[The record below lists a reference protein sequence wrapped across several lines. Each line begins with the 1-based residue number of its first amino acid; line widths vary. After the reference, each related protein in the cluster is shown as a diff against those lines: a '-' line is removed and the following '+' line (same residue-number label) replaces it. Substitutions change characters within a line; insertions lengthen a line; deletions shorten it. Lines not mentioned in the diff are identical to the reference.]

1 MQNWCWM
8 KEEKTQVSFCHK
20 LQAATRSVQW
30 TYAIFWEPSPKQQ
43 ALVWGNGYYNGSIK
57 TRRTVHAEELSPEE
71 FGLQRTQ
78 QLRDLF
84 ATLSVAGT
92 GHELARKPSS
102 LNPEDLAETEWFYL
116 VCMSCSFA
124 SGAGLPGRTMG
135 EGRYVWL
142 YAANEANTK
151 VFNRA
156 LLAKTVVCIPLAD
169 GVLELGTTDLVKEDP
184 TLVQHIL
191 SFFADHMKSVSTEQS
206 ASSHQGPEKSE
217 LLERQGTT
225 GWLSSPVQNSPSKSS
240 AQETPVLGF
249 TQESDA
255 EGQSILLAYE
265 FAFVHWEDGL
275 PPVKKYQ
282 QPGNHQRLL
291 KEAMFHITKLCSTRG
306 DDSKE
311 GESGFASLDTEQE
324 ERRSAGGSRKGGGSA
339 EEVNGSHVLAERRR
353 REKLNDRFI
362 TLRALVPF
370 VTKMDKASILGD
382 AIDYVKEL
390 QRRIKDLEAQNNQL
404 HEVVEART
412 AKRPINMNKS
422 EMYMD
427 NQPKMQFNDK
437 LSTIEQTAKAGDP
450 TSTNSSLREN
460 GQEVPGD
467 ADVEVSIEGDEA
479 ILNLKCPWR
488 KNLLLDILQTLSNL
502 QFDVFAVQASTGNDH
517 LAASLKAKMRN
528 DATLARPN
536 VLAVQETLQHIV
548 GGVGI
553 NRNIAPSPN

>member
-1 MQNWCWM
+1 MA
-8 KEEKTQVSFCHK
+8 TQVNKEK
-20 LQAATRSVQW
+20 L
-30 TYAIFWEPSPKQQ
+30 
-43 ALVWGNGYYNGSIK
+43 
-57 TRRTVHAEELSPEE
+57 
-71 FGLQRTQ
+71 
-78 QLRDLF
+78 
-84 ATLSVAGT
+84 
-92 GHELARKPSS
+92 
-102 LNPEDLAETEWFYL
+102 
-116 VCMSCSFA
+116 
-124 SGAGLPGRTMG
+124 
-135 EGRYVWL
+135 
-142 YAANEANTK
+142 NEK
-151 VFNRA
+151 
-156 LLAKTVVCIPLAD
+156 
-169 GVLELGTTDLVKEDP
+169 
-184 TLVQHIL
+184 
-191 SFFADHMKSVSTEQS
+191 
-206 ASSHQGPEKSE
+206 
-217 LLERQGTT
+217 
-225 GWLSSPVQNSPSKSS
+225 
-240 AQETPVLGF
+240 
-249 TQESDA
+249 A
-255 EGQSILLAYE
+255 EGAPKAPIPS
-265 FAFVHWEDGL
+265 AFVHWEDGL

-437 LSTIEQTAKAGDP
+437 LSTIEQTAKTGDP

-467 ADVEVSIEGDEA
+467 ADVQVSIEGDEA

-536 VLAVQETLQHIV
+536 VLAVRETLQHIV